1 MVDDGEV
8 GVDLPDNVGSL
19 LSLVQV
25 EEPPDLGSSVLS
37 VTARRHMCRG
47 VSPKM
52 TDRLGPNRLGMTLS
66 VNPGISPS
74 PCLLIFKAR
83 TPISLLYHQHPPC
96 VPISNN
102 PKLTRRC
109 TLGQT
114 SSSSLRLVVL
124 GNKTVPCLG
133 VVGLAGG

>member
-1 MVDDGEV
+1 MISRLICQGDQSWSQRELG
-8 GVDLPDNVGSL
+8 LPDNVGSL

-25 EEPPDLGSSVLS
+25 EELPDLGSSILS
-37 VTARRHMCRG
+37 VMLKTLAVG
-47 VSPKM
+47 FPKM

-83 TPISLLYHQHPPC
+83 TPISLLI
-96 VPISNN
+96 ISILLSNSQC
-102 PKLTRRC
+102 PKSKLTRRC
-109 TLGQT
+109 ILGRT

-124 GNKTVPCLG
+124 GNKIVPC
-133 VVGLAGG
+133 